1 MNANER
7 RLLEAILPVPTAPF
21 YEHGVRAA
29 LEHAARGL
37 GLETLR
43 DPFGN
48 LYVHYRRGNALPI
61 AFTAHMDHPGFE
73 IVESGPRARGV
84 LLGGVRAEN
93 LSAAAV
99 ACFASGAPAGP
110 VCGRIVRTTTQ
121 SVPGERARLL
131 LDFEFERPVAVG
143 DFGTF
148 DLPGLV
154 FDGDFIRGRALDNL
168 MSCAMVLAALGSL
181 QERGAEADVVGI
193 FTRAEEVGFIG
204 AGGVLRST
212 VVQPDR
218 PLVVLETS
226 KELPGFKLGGG
237 PVLRVGDRMTSF
249 DPHMDLWLAQNAALL
264 ASREADFVYQRAL
277 MTGGVCEA
285 SLYLLH
291 GRRVGAIALALG
303 NYHNMTP
310 EGGIGA
316 EFVSAHDAT
325 LLLRLLAHLSQF
337 PPSVELITARRTSLD
352 ATFNHLSPRLL
363 QNI

>member
-1 MNANER
+1 MKTTER

-21 YEHGVRAA
+21 FEQGVRAA
-29 LEHAARGL
+29 LERAARGL
-37 GLETLR
+37 GLETAR
-43 DPFGN
+43 DEYGN

-73 IVESGPRARGV
+73 IIQAGTRARGV

-99 ACFASGAPAGP
+99 ASFSSAAAGP
-110 VCGRIVRTTTQ
+110 VCGRILRT
-121 SVPGERARLL
+121 SVETPPGERTRLL
-131 LDFEFERPVAVG
+131 LDFEFEQPVATG

-181 QERGAEADVVGI
+181 RERQVEADVIGI

-204 AGGVLRST
+204 AGGVLRSS
-212 VVQPDR
+212 VVAADR

-237 PVLRVGDRMTSF
+237 PVLRVGDRMTCF
-249 DPHMDLWLAQNAALL
+249 DPHMDLWLAQNAAQL
-264 ASREADFVYQRAL
+264 AAREADFVYQRAL

-291 GRRVGAIALALG
+291 GRHVGAIALALG

-316 EFVSAHDAT
+316 EYVSAHDAT
-325 LLLRLLAHLSQF
+325 LLLRLLGHLATN
-337 PPSVELITARRTSLD
+337 PPSIELMTTKCAALD
-352 ATFNHLSPRLL
+352 ATFDRLAPRLL
-363 QNI
+363 QAV